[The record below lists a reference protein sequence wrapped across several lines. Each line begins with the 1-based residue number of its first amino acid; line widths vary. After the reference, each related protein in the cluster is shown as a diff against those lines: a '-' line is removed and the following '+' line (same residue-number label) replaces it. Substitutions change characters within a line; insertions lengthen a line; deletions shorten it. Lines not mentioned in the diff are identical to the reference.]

1 MPSQYDLVVLGTGVA
16 ATTAAFRCRAAG
28 WRVAI
33 IDHLPFGGT
42 CALRGC
48 DPKKVL
54 VGIAEALDQSRRLR
68 DKGIDGGE
76 PSIDWHHLMA
86 FKQSFTDPVPQQ
98 REEEFAKNGIEA
110 FHGPARFVGPQTI
123 EVDGQRLE
131 ARFILIATG
140 AAPMHLGIEGEEH
153 LASSTDFL
161 DLEELPKRL
170 VFVGGGFIAQEFSHV
185 ASRAGASVVV
195 LEQSDRILGQF
206 DQDLVS
212 WLQAKSASL
221 GIDIRVNAHVQR
233 VEKSGGGFKVTVA
246 SHGDTTSLDGDLV
259 VHAAGR
265 IPDIDS
271 LDLTAGNVAQEKGRL
286 ALNEFLQSTSNSAV
300 YAAGDAASSGPPLT
314 PVASRDGAVVASNM
328 MKGNHRQPDYAGVAS
343 VVFTIPPLARVGLLE
358 DEARRRKLR
367 YRVRHEKTSD
377 WYTARRVNEDCSGFK
392 LLIEEETERILGAHL
407 IGPHVEDVINIF
419 ALAIRAGLPASRL
432 KETIFAYPTASSDI
446 GYML

>member
-1 MPSQYDLVVLGTGVA
+1 MPSEYDLVVLGTGVA

-33 IDHLPFGGT
+33 VDHLPFGGT

-54 VGIAEALDQSRRLR
+54 VGVAEALDQTRRLR
-68 DKGIDGGE
+68 GEGIGGGE
-76 PSIDWHHLMA
+76 PSIDWRRLIA
-86 FKQSFTDPVPQQ
+86 FKQSFTDPVPRR
-98 REEEFAKNGIEA
+98 REEEFAKNGIDA
-110 FHGPARFVGPQTI
+110 FRGHARFLGPRSI
-123 EVDGQRLE
+123 EVGDESLD

-140 AAPMHLGIEGEEH
+140 AVPMHLGIAGEDH

-161 DLEELPKRL
+161 ELKELPKRL

-185 ASRAGASVVV
+185 AARAGASVVV

-221 GIDIRVNAHVQR
+221 GIDIRVNVRVQS
-233 VEKSGGGFKVTVA
+233 VEKSGVGFKVTVA
-246 SHGDTTSLDGDLV
+246 SHGDTTSLDADLV

-265 IPDIDS
+265 IPDVDS
-271 LDLTAGNVAQEKGRL
+271 LDLAAGNVAQEKGRL

-314 PVASRDGAVVASNM
+314 PVASRDGAVVAANM
-328 MKGNHRQPDYAGVAS
+328 TKGNHRHPDYAAVAS
-343 VVFTIPPLARVGLLE
+343 VVFTIPPLAQVGLLE
-358 DEARRRKLR
+358 DEARRRNLR

-407 IGPHVEDVINIF
+407 IGPHAEEVINIF

-432 KETIFAYPTASSDI
+432 KETIFAYPTAGSDI

>member
-1 MPSQYDLVVLGTGVA
+1 MPSEYDLVVLGTGVA
-16 ATTAAFRCRAAG
+16 ATTAAFGCRAAG

-33 IDHLPFGGT
+33 VDHLPFGGT

-54 VGIAEALDQSRRLR
+54 VGVAEVLDQTRRLR
-68 DKGIDGGE
+68 GEGIGGGE
-76 PSIDWHHLMA
+76 SSIDWRPLIA
-86 FKQSFTDPVPQQ
+86 FKQSFTDPVPRR
-98 REEEFAKNGIEA
+98 REEEFAKNGIDA
-110 FHGPARFVGPQTI
+110 FCGHARFLGQHSI
-123 EVDGQRLE
+123 EVGEESFD

-140 AAPMHLGIEGEEH
+140 AVPMHLDIAGEDH

-161 DLEELPKRL
+161 ELKELPKRL

-185 ASRAGASVVV
+185 AARAGASVVV

-212 WLQAKSASL
+212 WLRAKSATL
-221 GIDIRVNAHVQR
+221 GIDIRLNARVQS

-246 SHGDTTSLDGDLV
+246 SDGNTTSLDADLV

-265 IPDIDS
+265 VPDVDS
-271 LDLTAGNVAQEKGRL
+271 LDLAAGNVAQKKGRL

-300 YAAGDAASSGPPLT
+300 YAAGDSASSGPPLI
-314 PVASRDGAVVASNM
+314 PVASRDGAVVAANM
-328 MKGNHRQPDYAGVAS
+328 TKGNHRQPDYAGVAS

-358 DEARRRKLR
+358 DEARQRDLR

-377 WYTARRVNEDCSGFK
+377 WYTARHVNEDCSGFK

-407 IGPHVEDVINIF
+407 IGPHAEEVINIL
-419 ALAIRAGLPASRL
+419 ALAIRAGLPVSRL
-432 KETIFAYPTASSDI
+432 KETIFAYPTAGSDI